1 MYKQSYSYSFLYSF
15 EVSMRFKFGVLY
27 AMIVINSRQIKMRE
41 YEMITFALLLL
52 KLLLK
57 INAVGFQL
65 YDIFLLASHTYRLCH
80 LYLLNVLSYVIP
92 KAHCSAMPA
101 IYFYMKY
108 YCHFVQSNAP

>member
-15 EVSMRFKFGVLY
+15 EVYIRFKFGVRY

-65 YDIFLLASHTYRLCH
+65 YDFISIPYLPFMSPISAECFVLC
-80 LYLLNVLSYVIP
+80 NS
-92 KAHCSAMPA
+92 
-101 IYFYMKY
+101 
-108 YCHFVQSNAP
+108 